1 MAAGDTKLSICS
13 DALIMLGAAP
23 VSSFSEATDEA
34 QVADR
39 LYDDIRD
46 TLLMQYPYSWS
57 IKKIGLA
64 QLVDAPTTEWRYK
77 YQLPGDILGNPKA
90 VFTTNSVGGRPVREF
105 EIYGS
110 ALYSN
115 YTSVWVDYQYTPE
128 PAFFP
133 PYFVNLLKH
142 ALAAAFAEPITD
154 QITKAD
160 YYHRLAYGPPEANW
174 RGGLVRVAMNID
186 GTDRPPQNIM
196 DFPLT
201 DVRG

>member
-13 DALIMLGAAP
+13 DALIMLGASP
-23 VSSFSEATDEA
+23 LSSFSEGTDEA

-39 LYDDIRD
+39 LYDDIQD

-57 IKKIGLA
+57 IKKVQLA
-64 QLVDAPTTEWRYK
+64 RLVDTPVTEWRYK

-90 VFTTNSVGGRPVREF
+90 VFITSSAGGKPANDF
-105 EIYGS
+105 DIYGT
-110 ALYSN
+110 ALYAN
-115 YTSVWVDYQYTPE
+115 YESVWIDYQYTVDPSLF
-128 PAFFP
+128 PA
-133 PYFVNLLKH
+133 YFINYLKH
-142 ALAAAFAEPITD
+142 ALAASFAEPITD

-160 YYHRLAYGPPEANW
+160 YYHRLAYGLPSENM
-174 RGGLVRVAMNID
+174 RGGLARVSMNID
-186 GTDRPPQNIM
+186 GVDRPPQNIM

>member
-23 VSSFSEATDEA
+23 LSSFGEGTDEA

-57 IKKIGLA
+57 VKKEALA
-64 QLVDAPTTEWRYK
+64 RLLDTPKTEWRYQ

-90 VFTTNSVGGRPVREF
+90 VFISNSAGALPARDF
-105 EIYGS
+105 DIYGT
-110 ALYSN
+110 ALYCN
-115 YTSVWVDYQYTPE
+115 YENVWIDYQYTPE
-128 PAFFP
+128 ASFFP

-142 ALAAAFAEPITD
+142 AMAAAFAEPITD

-160 YYHRLAYGPPEANW
+160 YYHRLTYGSPEQNM

-186 GTDRPPQNIM
+186 GVDRPPQNIM

>member
-13 DALIMLGAAP
+13 DALIMLGASP
-23 VSSFSEATDEA
+23 VSSFSEGTDEA

-57 IKKIGLA
+57 IKKEALA
-64 QLVDAPTTEWRYK
+64 RLLDAPKTEWRYK
-77 YQLPGDILGNPKA
+77 YQLPGDIIGNPKA
-90 VFTTNSVGGRPVREF
+90 VFISSAAGASPARDF
-105 EIYGS
+105 DIYGT

-115 YTSVWVDYQYTPE
+115 YESIWIDYQYVPE

-160 YYHRLAYGPPEANW
+160 YYHRLTYGAPEQNM

-186 GTDRPPQNIM
+186 GVDRPPQNIM